1 MREIELRTSHATLS
15 HSLRGVEQCQT
26 RISTREIQKLHPS
39 LGVESLRSY
48 NGSCNENVTVKYKPL
63 WLLKRPS
70 TLFTLLKP
78 ESAPLETSV
87 HHHLYISGQ
96 ENHFFWSSHLQFAW
110 LPPVDGGHLRA
121 QLQAFGGFFPVLGSS
136 SMIKTRVKNVNSTI
150 RYSRQ
155 FCHLHRF
162 KRLSYLLKKLGRK
175 TIVLPGS
182 AKRRSLHRSLFA

>member
-39 LGVESLRSY
+39 LGVGSLRSY

-70 TLFTLLKP
+70 TRVTLLKP
-78 ESAPLETSV
+78 ESAPLGTSV

-136 SMIKTRVKNVNSTI
+136 SMIKTQS
-150 RYSRQ
+150 Q
-155 FCHLHRF
+155 
-162 KRLSYLLKKLGRK
+162 KREFNN
-175 TIVLPGS
+175 
-182 AKRRSLHRSLFA
+182 SLFSSILPPSSLQATFVSATKTWAKNYSTPR